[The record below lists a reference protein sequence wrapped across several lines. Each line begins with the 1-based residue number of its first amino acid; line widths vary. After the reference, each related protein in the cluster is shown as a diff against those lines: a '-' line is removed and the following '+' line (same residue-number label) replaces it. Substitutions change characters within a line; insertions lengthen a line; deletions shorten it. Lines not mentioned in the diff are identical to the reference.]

1 MKLFWNCLLIFL
13 IFSACQRK
21 STVRI
26 ETPYG
31 TIRFAFHKECKRHQ
45 QRFLVLAKAG
55 YWDSLSFNRVVPNFV
70 IQGGCRDTDA
80 GFAGSV
86 HLEEAEIFPHLKHV
100 YGAVGA
106 GRDDNPEKR
115 SAVCQFYIVQNP
127 QGLPRLDGK
136 YIVIGRVTEGMAIV
150 DSIAR
155 MPRDS
160 KDQPLVRIP
169 IRVREE

>member
-1 MKLFWNCLLIFL
+1 MKKGLQFFSILL
-13 IFSACQRK
+13 IFSACQ
-21 STVRI
+21 STSIVRI

-31 TIRFAFHKECKRHQ
+31 AIRFAFHKECKRHKA
-45 QRFLVLAKAG
+45 RFLALVRAG

-70 IQGGCRDTDA
+70 IQGGCPDTDA
-80 GFAGSV
+80 GFSGSP
-86 HLEEAEIFPHLKHV
+86 HLEEAELFPQLKHV

-127 QGLPRLDGK
+127 LGLARLDGK
-136 YIVIGRVTEGMAIV
+136 YTVFGQVIEGMQVV

-155 MPRDS
+155 MPRD
-160 KDQPLVRIP
+160 KNDQPLVRIP
-169 IRVREE
+169 IRVKEE